1 MAEGFFGRFWKETKS
16 FVFGEG
22 GAGKDAVK
30 AMPEN
35 GESVIPEHRKMQAK
49 RKRNVIPEN
58 NLFYVKSNEPVVKS
72 PDYSIMPTGIR
83 EFDRL
88 IKDGGIERSS
98 TILISGGAGTG
109 KTTFSIQSIYNSAI
123 ERKEKGI
130 YLSFEED
137 PEKIM
142 LHMKKNY
149 GWGLEELERK
159 GLFTMIKIDPMEISR
174 AVEQVLLD
182 RGGELKIDLQ
192 KIELPFLP
200 DRIVIDSLSALAIA
214 FKEEENYRKYIRE
227 LFESLEQL
235 KCVSYVIS
243 ETEQDPK
250 IYSRTGV
257 EEFLADGVV
266 VMYSLKK
273 DGKRENAIEILKLRS
288 SSHQKGMVPYKITQK
303 GITITPEN

>member
-1 MAEGFFGRFWKETKS
+1 
-16 FVFGEG
+16 
-22 GAGKDAVK
+22 
-30 AMPEN
+30 
-35 GESVIPEHRKMQAK
+35 
-49 RKRNVIPEN
+49 
-58 NLFYVKSNEPVVKS
+58 VKS